1 MPSPYT
7 EKAGAGTGTGAG
19 AGTGAEPNKE
29 YLICPPSGDT
39 PPSPPQAFREGGE
52 DGVVEGLAPR
62 ERRLPPPEGLGGGVR
77 RRSGGARVICDHVHL
92 GSKPAELDVKS
103 SREVGNYNM
112 YTEAQL
118 QLIPVEKH
126 RKFGLGLRCDLILS

>member
-1 MPSPYT
+1 M
-7 EKAGAGTGTGAG
+7 A
-19 AGTGAEPNKE
+19 
-29 YLICPPSGDT
+29 
-39 PPSPPQAFREGGE
+39 
-52 DGVVEGLAPR
+52 GVVEGLAPR

-118 QLIPVEKH
+118 QLIPLEKH
-126 RKFGLGLRCDLILS
+126 LKAFMKAAALIAFSPACMKSLESSIFSSRSCRS